1 MHEHGTLALTNGG
14 NDAPARSPIQPLTS
28 GAITSATT
36 EGGVMASIP
45 LRAAFLLLPLLAGA
59 GDETRDDAV
68 GRVVK
73 DYVGLYRRE
82 TLDRWRELFLPTF
95 TAASTRPDGTLN
107 LRGLDEFFAAQKRY
121 LDSGRA
127 IGEELENVRIERSG
141 RLASVWADFVLHDEA
156 ETSRGRL
163 VLLLVDEK
171 GAFKIHAL
179 MFSYD

>member
-1 MHEHGTLALTNGG
+1 
-14 NDAPARSPIQPLTS
+14 
-28 GAITSATT
+28 
-36 EGGVMASIP
+36 MASIP
-45 LRAAFLLLPLLAGA
+45 LRAAFLLIPLLAGTA
-59 GDETRDDAV
+59 GDSKDEAL
-68 GRVVK
+68 GGVVK

-95 TAASTRPDGTLN
+95 TAASTRPDGTVN

-121 LDSGRA
+121 LDTGRA
-127 IGEELENVRIERSG
+127 IREELENVRVERSG

-163 VLLLVDEK
+163 VLLLIDEK

>member
-1 MHEHGTLALTNGG
+1 MVSMAIRTAL
-14 NDAPARSPIQPLTS
+14 L
-28 GAITSATT
+28 
-36 EGGVMASIP
+36 VC
-45 LRAAFLLLPLLAGA
+45 PLLANA
-59 GDETRDDAV
+59 GDDARDRAL
-68 GRVVK
+68 GQVVA

-82 TLDRWRELFLPTF
+82 TLDRWRELFLPAF
-95 TAASTRPDGTLN
+95 TAASTRPDGTVN
-107 LRGLDEFFAAQKRY
+107 LRGLDEFFTAQKRY

-127 IGEELENVRIERSG
+127 IREELENVRIERSG

-163 VLLLVDEK
+163 VLLLVEEK